1 MDKIANLANND
12 EITLF
17 DKALQDFKNQSM
29 DADRFTAARL
39 QMGIYGQRQEGVN
52 MVRIKLPGGR
62 LNSKQ
67 LTVIADVLEK
77 YVQHDV
83 VHITTRQDIQ
93 IHYVPLKDTP
103 SVLRHLATAG
113 LTTREACGNTIRNVT
128 ACSLSGV
135 CPRQRVDV
143 NKHLDGAVQHFLRNP
158 LTQLMPRK
166 FKISFSACESDCAQG
181 MMHDMGIIA
190 VRKGAKFGFKVLA
203 GGGLGHKPHEAI
215 VVEEFIEEKDLLIV
229 MEAIVSLHN
238 RYSDRVKRAKARIKF
253 LVDKFGREV
262 FIEKYH
268 EELERTKAALATQE
282 YPKGEWDIKGNSED
296 FIKDIEDPGIG
307 APRQLFEQKQHGLY
321 VFPIST
327 PMGNLNVAQLRGL
340 AQILEK
346 FSLHDIR
353 ATQDQNMVLINVE
366 KDKID
371 ALSASLSV
379 LDLGKPEV
387 GDNVV
392 ACPGT
397 STCRLGI
404 TSSTVLGP
412 KLSGGKHDLKI
423 RVSGCHNGCAQPET
437 GDIGMYGVGKR
448 KHGKLIPHYQMY
460 LGGNGMANGEL
471 AIKAPVVPAKRIEE
485 AMQLIQTAYSSGR
498 QVDET
503 FFSWV
508 RRVDKEYFIELLQDV
523 TDIKAED
530 VELVLRDHGRESD
543 FKVLQLG
550 GGECAGVSQV
560 KIGSNFFEAAHERNY
575 RDALKFQRKFGDSVK
590 CAEEISLLISQGV
603 TELFGGPK
611 KDNLKEQA
619 EELRRVL
626 PTKPRLSEKLIEFS
640 EQFKCP
646 ASKLDAVQ
654 LNKWFLELD
663 EWTVEVAQLCLSFD
677 QQLDLTGSLPEVV
690 ISSNL
695 KGQEHQQPINIR
707 Q

>member
-1 MDKIANLANND
+1 MNELINLASD
-12 EITLF
+12 EEITLF
-17 DKALQDFKNQSM
+17 DKALQDFQSQNM

-52 MVRIKLPGGR
+52 MIRIKLPGGR

-67 LTVIADVLEK
+67 LAVIADVLEK

-93 IHYVPLKDTP
+93 IHYVPLGDTP
-103 SVLRHLATAG
+103 EVLRLLATTG

-135 CPRQRVDV
+135 CPRQHVDV

-158 LTQLMPRK
+158 LTQQMPRK

-181 MMHDMGIIA
+181 MMHDMGVIA
-190 VRKGAKFGFKVLA
+190 VQKGTKFGFKVVA

-215 VVEEFIEEKDLLIV
+215 VVEEFIEEKDLLLV

-253 LVDKFGREV
+253 LVDRFGQEG
-262 FIEKYH
+262 FIEKYR

-282 YPKGEWDIKGNSED
+282 YPKGEWNSGIDSE
-296 FIKDIEDPGIG
+296 IPGIG
-307 APRQLFEQKQHGLY
+307 APRKLFEQKQSGLY

-327 PMGNLNVAQLRGL
+327 PMGNLNVVQLRGL
-340 AQILEK
+340 ARILE
-346 FSLHDIR
+346 FFELNEIR
-353 ATQDQNMVLINVE
+353 VTQDQNMILINVE
-366 KDKID
+366 KEKID
-371 ALSASLSV
+371 TLGTAISK
-379 LDLGKPEV
+379 LDLGKPQT
-387 GDNVV
+387 GDDVV

-412 KLSGGKHDLKI
+412 KLSGGEHDLKI

-448 KHGKLIPHYQMY
+448 MHGKLIPHYQMY
-460 LGGNGMANGEL
+460 LGGDGKANGEL
-471 AIKAPVVPAKRIEE
+471 AIKAPAVPAARIEE
-485 AMQLIQTAYSSGR
+485 AMKLIKTAYSSECQSG
-498 QVDET
+498 ET
-503 FFSWV
+503 FFFWV
-508 RRVDKEYFIELLQDV
+508 RRVGKEYFTELLKCV
-523 TDIKAED
+523 TDIKAEEL
-530 VELVLRDHGRESD
+530 ELVLRDHGKESD

-550 GGECAGVSQV
+550 GGECAGVTQV
-560 KIGSNFFEAAHERNY
+560 KIGSSFFEAAHERNY
-575 RDALKFQRKFGDSVK
+575 RDALKFQRKFEDSVK
-590 CAEEISLLISQGV
+590 CAEEIALLISQGV
-603 TELFGGPK
+603 TELFGGAK
-611 KDNLKEQA
+611 KDNLREQA
-619 EELRRVL
+619 EELRNVL
-626 PTKPRLSEKLIEFS
+626 PTKPKLSEQLIKFS
-640 EQFKCP
+640 GYFMSSTET
-646 ASKLDAVQ
+646 LDVVL

-663 EWTVEVAQLCLSFD
+663 EWTVEVAELCISFD
-677 QQLDLTGSLPEVV
+677 HQLDLTGALPQTVAP
-690 ISSNL
+690 
-695 KGQEHQQPINIR
+695 GQLQAQQPADMR

>member
-1 MDKIANLANND
+1 MDELVNLASED

-17 DKALQDFKNQSM
+17 DKALKDFQNQSM

-52 MVRIKLPGGR
+52 MIRIKLPGGR

-67 LTVIADVLEK
+67 LVVIADILEK

-93 IHYVPLKDTP
+93 IHYVPLGDTP
-103 SVLRHLATAG
+103 EVLRHLATAG

-135 CPRQRVDV
+135 CPRQHVDV

-158 LTQLMPRK
+158 LTQQMPRK

-181 MMHDMGIIA
+181 MMHDMGVIA
-190 VRKGAKFGFKVLA
+190 VRKGNKFGFKVVA

-215 VVEEFIEEKDLLIV
+215 VVEEFIEEKDLLLV

-253 LVDKFGREV
+253 LVDKFGREG
-262 FIEKYH
+262 FIDKYR

-282 YPKGEWDIKGNSED
+282 YPKGEWDAGADGET
-296 FIKDIEDPGIG
+296 PGIG
-307 APRQLFEQKQHGLY
+307 APRKLFDQRQSGLC

-327 PMGNLNVAQLRGL
+327 PMGNLNVVQLRGL
-340 AQILEK
+340 AEILET
-346 FSLHDIR
+346 FELNEIR

-366 KDKID
+366 KGRVDTL
-371 ALSASLSV
+371 LSAVSK
-379 LDLGKPEV
+379 LDLGKPQM
-387 GDNVV
+387 GDDVV

-412 KLSGGKHDLKI
+412 KLSGGEHDLKI

-448 KHGKLIPHYQMY
+448 MHGKLVPHYQMY

-471 AIKAPVVPAKRIEE
+471 AIKSPAVPAARIEE
-485 AMQLIQTAYSSGR
+485 AVNLIKTAYSSECKVG
-498 QVDET
+498 ET
-503 FFSWV
+503 FFFWV
-508 RRVDKEYFIELLQDV
+508 RRVGKEYVTALLKCV
-523 TDIKAED
+523 TDVKAED
-530 VELVLRDHGRESD
+530 LELVLRDHGKESD

-560 KIGSNFFEAAHERNY
+560 KIGSSFFEAAHERNY
-575 RDALKFQRKFGDSVK
+575 RDALKFQRKFGESVK
-590 CAEEISLLISQGV
+590 CAEEIALLISQGV

-619 EELRRVL
+619 GELMHVL
-626 PTKPRLSEKLIEFS
+626 PTKPKLSEQLTRFS
-640 EQFKCP
+640 ENFMG
-646 ASKLDAVQ
+646 STEDLDIIK

-663 EWTVEVAQLCLSFD
+663 EWTVEAAELCLSFD
-677 QQLDLTGSLPEVV
+677 RQLDLTGALPQ
-690 ISSNL
+690 IAMP
-695 KGQEHQQPINIR
+695 GQLQDQKIQQPTDMR